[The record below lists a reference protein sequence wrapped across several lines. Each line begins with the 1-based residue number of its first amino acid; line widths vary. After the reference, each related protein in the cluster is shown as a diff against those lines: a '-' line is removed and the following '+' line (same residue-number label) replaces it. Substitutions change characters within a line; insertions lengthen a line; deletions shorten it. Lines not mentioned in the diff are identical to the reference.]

1 MNSCRVGRTG
11 SGVACSIC
19 ACQGQLVCS
28 RFCSCVQA
36 QSATRTA
43 HVAPHQLRPDSVQHP
58 AGRLQG
64 TAARGCPTTCR
75 THAGCHSPLRIP
87 TGSLRDIAEAMVRAN
102 HRLRIGKFELD
113 LDDGEP
119 FFQVSQILD
128 GDAVGETVIDRMIGT
143 AVNMLDTYSAGVYV
157 GGVRR

>member
-1 MNSCRVGRTG
+1 
-11 SGVACSIC
+11 
-19 ACQGQLVCS
+19 
-28 RFCSCVQA
+28 
-36 QSATRTA
+36 
-43 HVAPHQLRPDSVQHP
+43 
-58 AGRLQG
+58 
-64 TAARGCPTTCR
+64 
-75 THAGCHSPLRIP
+75 
-87 TGSLRDIAEAMVRAN
+87 MVRAN